1 MRVSLVDRR
10 RGLARLNAPSAGI
23 RSPHSLSF
31 TSTIVCLFIN
41 QAALAQSQPVATP
54 AIGPILSPIV
64 VSAPLNPASQSVLAA
79 PLGAGQSWQFEAD
92 ELQEAVA
99 NSIDDFLSRRG
110 IVSANASS
118 SFGLAPSLGMR
129 GFAVSAQAVPGLT
142 ASRLYVNGH
151 ADIAY
156 RLVRDLS
163 TVESLEVMGGFDS
176 TLLGVGAPGGTLQF
190 FSKQARGKE
199 ATNLT
204 FTAASDG
211 LLRGTVDIEKHLG
224 NVQMRAVVAAQAG
237 QRTAEGAPTNRENY
251 LLSFTLPSAP
261 TGLGLLGEFKFDIE
275 RQANRAPFVFGTV
288 YANGRF
294 EFDKPY
300 VSPQSQALRIYE
312 RQALYWRKQLSPTTQ
327 ISASAQQAQV
337 SRRETIVGFWD
348 IKNTTELNGYWR
360 ELDAGAKQKDFD
372 FRIDTVATLLGH
384 KHNLTAAVQQHEQTL
399 AFAGPQ
405 SISQFSINIAN
416 PIWPV
421 NLAALTLTPRTL
433 NETYKENGLALTDR
447 VDLGS
452 GFELRMGARRTAINI
467 TTASNTPLPKTAAQF
482 GHTTYA
488 GALAWQVSA
497 DYRIWLS
504 STTSFEPNRGQLSSG
519 SFLLPKSG
527 QQNEAGL
534 AYANASTGQR
544 WSATLFDIQQ
554 TNLPKTDPLDKNFV
568 VLAGV
573 AQVKGLVLTTGFKYL
588 GFVVEAN
595 ATFQR
600 GTSTDPSSPA
610 LVSLL
615 VGQPQWLGGVRLE
628 RTVGATSW
636 WVNPHWRGQRPADSQ
651 GTLYAPA
658 FIRWDAGLLHKLSNT
673 STLALQI
680 DNVFDKRYVQAISAD
695 DNVWQGPRR
704 RLSVQLTQS
713 F

>member
-1 MRVSLVDRR
+1 MYVFSLAPFWALLSSKLSLSVAGLHVNLSLVVTVSLIGMCYGKAVMAQTVTQAD
-10 RGLARLNAPSAGI
+10 PSI
-23 RSPHSLSF
+23 VPSLSPVVV
-31 TSTIVCLFIN
+31 TVP
-41 QAALAQSQPVATP
+41 SQP
-54 AIGPILSPIV
+54 
-64 VSAPLNPASQSVLAA
+64 ASRSVLAA
-79 PLGAGQSWQFEAD
+79 PLGAGQSWQFESE
-92 ELQEAVA
+92 ELRETVA
-99 NSIDDFLSRRG
+99 NSVDDFLSRRG
-110 IVSANASS
+110 IVNTDGSS

-142 ASRLYVNGH
+142 ASRLYLNGH

-156 RLVRDLS
+156 RFVRDIS

-199 ATNLT
+199 ATSLT
-204 FTAASDG
+204 LTAASDG
-211 LLRGTVDIEKHLG
+211 LLRSTVDFEKHLG
-224 NVQMRAVVAAQAG
+224 SLQIRAVVAAQAG

-251 LLSFTLPSAP
+251 LLSFTLPSAY
-261 TGLGLLGEFKFDIE
+261 GEFKYDAE
-275 RQANRAPFVFGTV
+275 RQANHAPFVFGTV

-327 ISASAQQAQV
+327 LSASAQQAQV
-337 SRRETIVGFWD
+337 NRRETIVGFWD
-348 IKNTTELNGYWR
+348 IKNATELNGYWR
-360 ELDAGAKQKDFD
+360 ELDASAKQQDVD
-372 FRIDTVATLLGH
+372 FRIDTVATLLGR
-384 KHNLTAAVQQHEQTL
+384 KHTLTAAVQQHQQTL
-399 AFAGPQ
+399 DFSGPQ

-416 PIWPV
+416 PVWPV
-421 NLAALTLTPRTL
+421 DLSALSLTPRTL
-433 NETYKENGLALTDR
+433 KETYKENGLALTDL

-452 GFELRMGARRTAINI
+452 GFELRLGARRSAINI
-467 TTASNTPLPKTAAQF
+467 TSASNTPLPKTAAQF

-497 DYRIWLS
+497 DYKIWLS

-527 QQNEAGL
+527 RQNEAGI

-544 WSATLFDIQQ
+544 WSATVFDIRQ

-568 VLAGV
+568 VLAGS
-573 AQVKGLVLTTGFKYL
+573 AQVKGLVLTTGFKYE
-588 GFVVEAN
+588 GFVFEAN
-595 ATFQR
+595 ATLQR
-600 GTSTDPSSPA
+600 GTSKDPSSPA
-610 LVSLL
+610 LGNLL
-615 VGQPQWLGGVRLE
+615 VGQPEWLGGVRLE

-636 WVNPHWRGQRPADSQ
+636 WVNPHWRGQRPADAQ

-680 DNVFDKRYVQAISAD
+680 DNVLDKRYVQAISAD
-695 DNVWQGPRR
+695 DNVWQGPRM
-704 RLSVQLTQS
+704 RLAVQLTQS

>member
-1 MRVSLVDRR
+1 
-10 RGLARLNAPSAGI
+10 
-23 RSPHSLSF
+23 
-31 TSTIVCLFIN
+31 
-41 QAALAQSQPVATP
+41 
-54 AIGPILSPIV
+54 
-64 VSAPLNPASQSVLAA
+64 
-79 PLGAGQSWQFEAD
+79 
-92 ELQEAVA
+92 
-99 NSIDDFLSRRG
+99 
-110 IVSANASS
+110 
-118 SFGLAPSLGMR
+118 MR

-142 ASRLYVNGH
+142 ASRLYLNGY

-156 RLVRDLS
+156 RFVRDLS

-190 FSKQARGKE
+190 FSKQASGKE
-199 ATNLT
+199 ATTLT
-204 FTAASDG
+204 LTAASDG
-211 LLRGTVDIEKHLG
+211 LIRTTVDIEKHLG

-251 LLSFTLPSAP
+251 LLNFTLPSAP
-261 TGLGLLGEFKFDIE
+261 TGLGLLGEFKFDVE

-300 VSPQSQALRIYE
+300 VSPQSKALRIYE

-327 ISASAQQAQV
+327 ISASVQQAQA

-348 IKNTTELNGYWR
+348 IKNATELNGYWR
-360 ELDAGAKQKDFD
+360 ELDASAKQKDFD
-372 FRIDTVATLLGH
+372 FRIDTAATLLGLG
-384 KHNLTAAVQQHEQTL
+384 HNLTAAVQQHQQTL
-399 AFAGPQ
+399 DFSGPQ

-416 PIWPV
+416 PVWPV
-421 NLAALTLTPRTL
+421 NLSALSLRPRTL
-433 NETYKENGLALTDR
+433 KETYKENGLALTDR
-447 VDLGS
+447 IELGS
-452 GFELRMGARRTAINI
+452 GFELRLGARRSAIYI
-467 TTASNTPLPKTAAQF
+467 TSASNTPLPKTAAQF

-488 GALAWQVSA
+488 GALAWQVSP
-497 DYRIWLS
+497 DYKIWLH
-504 STTSFEPNRGQLSSG
+504 STTSFEPNRGQFSSG

-527 QQNEAGL
+527 QQTEAGL

-544 WSATLFDIQQ
+544 WSATVFDIRQ

-568 VLAGV
+568 VLAGA
-573 AQVKGLVLTTGFKYL
+573 AQVKGLVLTTGFKYQ
-588 GFVVEAN
+588 GVVVEAN

-600 GTSTDPSSPA
+600 GTSADPSSPA

-628 RTVGATSW
+628 RTVGANSW
-636 WVNPHWRGQRPADSQ
+636 WVNPHWRSQRPADAQ
-651 GTLYAPA
+651 GTLYAPT
-658 FIRWDAGLLHKLSNT
+658 FVRWDAGLLHKLSNT

>member
-1 MRVSLVDRR
+1 MYRLSVAPFFGFVFSKSSHSFAGLHVNLSLVLTASSI
-10 RGLARLNAPSAGI
+10 GMCHGKAAMAQILPQPTSLIVPSLSPVVVTAPS
-23 RSPHSLSF
+23 
-31 TSTIVCLFIN
+31 
-41 QAALAQSQPVATP
+41 
-54 AIGPILSPIV
+54 
-64 VSAPLNPASQSVLAA
+64 NPAPQSVLAA
-79 PLGAGQSWQFEAD
+79 PLGVGQSWQFEAD
-92 ELQEAVA
+92 DLRETIV
-99 NSIDDFLSRRG
+99 NSVDDFLSRRG
-110 IVSANASS
+110 IVSTDAAS

-156 RLVRDLS
+156 RFVRDLS
-163 TVESLEVMGGFDS
+163 TIESLEVMGGFDS

-199 ATNLT
+199 ATSLT
-204 FTAASDG
+204 LTAASDG
-211 LLRGTVDIEKHLG
+211 LLRGTVDVEKHLG

-237 QRTAEGAPTNRENY
+237 QRTTEGAPTNRENY
-251 LLSFTLPSAP
+251 LVSFTLPGASS
-261 TGLGLLGEFKFDIE
+261 GLGEFKFDLE

-312 RQALYWRKQLSPTTQ
+312 RRALYWRKQLSLTTQ

-348 IKNTTELNGYWR
+348 IKNATELNGYWR
-360 ELDAGAKQKDFD
+360 ELDASAKQKDSD
-372 FRIDTVATLLGH
+372 LRIDTVATLLGH
-384 KHNLTAAVQQHEQTL
+384 SHNLTGAVQQHQQTL
-399 AFAGPQ
+399 DFSGPQ

-416 PIWPV
+416 PVWPV
-421 NLAALTLTPRTL
+421 NLSALSLRPRTL
-433 NETYKENGLALTDR
+433 KETYKENGVALTDR
-447 VDLGS
+447 IELGS
-452 GFELRMGARRTAINI
+452 GFELRLGARRSAINI

-488 GALAWQVSA
+488 GALAWQVSP
-497 DYRIWLS
+497 DYKIWLS

-519 SFLLPKSG
+519 SFLLPKNG

-534 AYANASTGQR
+534 AYANDSTGQR
-544 WSATLFDIQQ
+544 WSATVFDIRQ

-568 VLAGV
+568 VLAGA
-573 AQVKGLVLTTGFKYL
+573 AQVKGLVLTTGFKYQ
-588 GFVVEAN
+588 GVAVEAN

-600 GTSTDPSSPA
+600 GTSKDPSSPA

-615 VGQPQWLGGVRLE
+615 VGQPEWLGGVRLE

-636 WVNPHWRGQRPADSQ
+636 WVNPHWRSQRPADAQ